1 MLSQLKW
8 ALRTQIRRQL
18 TLWKTNPLQALQKQR
33 RGRRHLR
40 FCRETNPQ
48 QLHPG
53 KSSYIPA
60 DTTELIVSTVNLLV
74 QNCHQDHSTS
84 KGCARHA
91 VMIASA
97 ISIPFLTITSIGKT
111 STRKCVM
118 LASLPTARRR
128 FQEIAIAGNTSSR
141 RTAVFL
147 LRGKWWSVRVD
158 FHCIFPTYH
167 NECCA
172 YPDVC
177 FPVVLQRRLLPFT
190 LRRQIRMECW
200 DVYSL
205 FLYSSRLG
213 WIVAIFAPS
222 TFTATDCVELLG
234 YLFPFPSLQ
243 LTGLDC

>member
-1 MLSQLKW
+1 MHEPGCELTLHSGQICGPTCLKLVQIGIRHTASRGPTTLSNHISDGKAPGQLFHGDVFLIQPWMMLSQLKW

-147 LRGKWWSVRVD
+147 LRGKW
-158 FHCIFPTYH
+158 
-167 NECCA
+167 
-172 YPDVC
+172 
-177 FPVVLQRRLLPFT
+177 
-190 LRRQIRMECW
+190 
-200 DVYSL
+200 
-205 FLYSSRLG
+205 
-213 WIVAIFAPS
+213 
-222 TFTATDCVELLG
+222 
-234 YLFPFPSLQ
+234 
-243 LTGLDC
+243 